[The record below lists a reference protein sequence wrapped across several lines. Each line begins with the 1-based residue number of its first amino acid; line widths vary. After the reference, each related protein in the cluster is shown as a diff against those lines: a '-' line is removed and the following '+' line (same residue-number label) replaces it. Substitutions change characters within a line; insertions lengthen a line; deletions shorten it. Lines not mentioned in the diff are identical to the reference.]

1 MVDVK
6 ICCRMFGRFFVSMH
20 IKAFPDGNC
29 FINLL
34 TSKQTISQNSFI
46 NLLTS
51 KQTISQN
58 SFILGS
64 KLTH

>member
-6 ICCRMFGRFFVSMH
+6 ICCRMFGRFLVSMH

-46 NLLTS
+46 
-51 KQTISQN
+51 
-58 SFILGS
+58 LGS